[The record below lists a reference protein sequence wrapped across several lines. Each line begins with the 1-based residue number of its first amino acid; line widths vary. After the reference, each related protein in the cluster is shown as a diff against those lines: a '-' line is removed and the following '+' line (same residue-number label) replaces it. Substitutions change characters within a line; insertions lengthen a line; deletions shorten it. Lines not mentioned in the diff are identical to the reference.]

1 MRALCWH
8 LLMGLVQ
15 QKLKKLEKVLLAAV
29 GIEPPNSWLQ
39 AQCSTNEPPRLTCW
53 DVLIAH
59 IYLTWRIEMLRLL
72 LIFPQQLSKT
82 CPLAKKILSLRQK
95 YEKKEMIL
103 VIFLLRS
110 EIAFFLDSWK
120 SNFFFRAFFEHSRE
134 IFNNSQARYK
144 KFHSNVQKKLSKKIW
159 LPFVQEKSNFTAE
172 KKNASYHFLF
182 FLFLLKENTI
192 FLRGNSSIIYEWLNF
207 LGAGC

>member
-1 MRALCWH
+1 MWLSYWNGATTSIYIYVRCCE
-8 LLMGLVQ
+8 GLVLTSLDGIGAT
-15 QKLKKLEKVLLAAV
+15 KVEKAGKSLLAAG
-29 GIEPPNSWLQ
+29 GIEPSNSRLQ

-120 SNFFFRAFFEHSRE
+120 SNFFSSFFWTFS
-134 IFNNSQARYK
+134 
-144 KFHSNVQKKLSKKIW
+144 W
-159 LPFVQEKSNFTAE
+159 NF
-172 KKNASYHFLF
+172 
-182 FLFLLKENTI
+182 
-192 FLRGNSSIIYEWLNF
+192 
-207 LGAGC
+207 

>member
-15 QKLKKLEKVLLAAV
+15 QKLKKLEKVLLAAG
-29 GIEPPNSWLQ
+29 GIEPSNSWLQ

-95 YEKKEMIL
+95 YKKTKWCSS
-103 VIFLLRS
+103 FS
-110 EIAFFLDSWK
+110 FSTAKSHFSWTHG
-120 SNFFFRAFFEHSRE
+120 SQIFFRAFFEHSRE

-144 KFHSNVQKKLSKKIW
+144 KFHSNVQKKLSKKNLTSIR
-159 LPFVQEKSNFTAE
+159 PGKKRFHCGE
-172 KKNASYHFLF
+172 KKCLLSFPF
-182 FLFLLKENTI
+182 FLI
-192 FLRGNSSIIYEWLNF
+192 FAQGKYYFPPS
-207 LGAGC
+207 

>member
-1 MRALCWH
+1 MWLSYWNGATTSIYIYVRCVRALCWH

-15 QKLKKLEKVLLAAV
+15 QKLKKLEKVSLAAV

-120 SNFFFRAFFEHSRE
+120 SNFFLRAFFEHSSE
-134 IFNNSQARYK
+134 IFYNE
-144 KFHSNVQKKLSKKIW
+144 L
-159 LPFVQEKSNFTAE
+159 
-172 KKNASYHFLF
+172 ASY
-182 FLFLLKENTI
+182 
-192 FLRGNSSIIYEWLNF
+192 
-207 LGAGC
+207 